1 MARFM
6 DSDDNY
12 MTYRRF
18 GNVQA
23 RLLLEAQDDVR
34 ILEER
39 LEDLDE
45 DETANEAE
53 KKALCSREL
62 YGANWS
68 ETRRSLMKSLKA
80 AYTEYGELGLPDN
93 PPSPLPFLAIQTVLI
108 FLATLMGSAQT
119 LMSLNRPTS
128 AEYTSVENFMN
139 NEKPVRRAQF
149 SFIYRK
155 EDLVTLRPGREHA
168 WLDSQVERLLKACDG
183 RLVQVR

>member
-34 ILEER
+34 ILEEK

-45 DETANEAE
+45 EETMNEGE
-53 KKALCSREL
+53 TKALCSRKL

-68 ETRRSLMKSLKA
+68 EARRDLMKGLKA
-80 AYTEYGELGLPDN
+80 AYTEYGKSSLSEGSLFDRW
-93 PPSPLPFLAIQTVLI
+93 VLI
-108 FLATLMGSAQT
+108 AQ
-119 LMSLNRPTS
+119 LP
-128 AEYTSVENFMN
+128 
-139 NEKPVRRAQF
+139 
-149 SFIYRK
+149 
-155 EDLVTLRPGREHA
+155 
-168 WLDSQVERLLKACDG
+168 
-183 RLVQVR
+183 

>member
-1 MARFM
+1 M

-53 KKALCSREL
+53 KNALCSREL

-93 PPSPLPFLAIQTVLI
+93 PPFCNPNGADSFSYLDGICADIDV
-108 FLATLMGSAQT
+108 
-119 LMSLNRPTS
+119 
-128 AEYTSVENFMN
+128 AEPAHFSRVH
-139 NEKPVRRAQF
+139 KRREL
-149 SFIYRK
+149 Y
-155 EDLVTLRPGREHA
+155 E
-168 WLDSQVERLLKACDG
+168 
-183 RLVQVR
+183 